1 MVDQTPPRI
10 IQLDESVINR
20 IAAGEII
27 IHPANALKELLEN
40 AIDAKST
47 MIDVLVKDGGL
58 KLLQITDNGSGIDRE
73 DLGLL
78 CERFATSKLS
88 TFEDLSSIATY
99 GFRGEALASISHIA
113 RLSVVTKTKDSS
125 VAYKAYYSNGK
136 LADSNFKISAG
147 EASPKPIA
155 GKNGT
160 TITVEDLF
168 YNAPARLKATK
179 SKNDEFIKILDV
191 IGRYAVH
198 SEVGI
203 SCKKFGDSH
212 QALITR
218 PNLTLKERIRIVF
231 GSSVANEIIDFKMEI
246 SEEARDLGLY
256 DCFGAITTS
265 NYVNK
270 KKIQP
275 VLFINGRL
283 VQCDPL
289 KRSIMSIYAYF
300 LPKGNQPFVYVSL
313 QINPQNVDVNV
324 HPTKK
329 EVRFLNEDEI
339 IDIVSA
345 KVHSLLSK
353 IDTSRTFKTQSVLTR
368 EKRSTT
374 GVSIGAETLAIED
387 IEKAPL
393 KKYRQEN
400 KLVRT
405 DAKQFKLHSFMNKNT
420 SNNDTT
426 DSNERVD
433 VQLSS
438 IVQLRQE
445 LVNSNHKGL
454 TEIFNGS
461 TYVGI
466 IDEMRRLCSFQFGVK
481 LFICDYAATLNEFY
495 YQLALSEFCNYGEFI
510 ISESIS
516 VREILQNLYTSDCS
530 PSVDLEDVVE
540 RIFAMKDMYEEYFK
554 IKFDQDN
561 NLISL
566 PMILKNIEP
575 VVHKLPYFFYRLGAN
590 INYEDERE
598 CLQGIMKEIALLYIP
613 EPIANEP
620 GSTDEEKALNDA
632 KRDVLDQELENRVF
646 PSLQQKF
653 IATSDLLEDVMEIA
667 DLPGLYKVF
676 ERC

>member
-1 MVDQTPPRI
+1 MTDIPPRRI
-10 IQLDESVINR
+10 VQLDESVINR

-58 KLLQITDNGSGIDRE
+58 KLLQITDNGSGIDKE

-113 RLSVVTKTKDSS
+113 RLSVVTKTKSS
-125 VAYKAYYSNGK
+125 NVAYKAYYSNGK
-136 LADSNFKISAG
+136 LADSNFKNGA
-147 EASPKPIA
+147 EVAPKPIA
-155 GKNGT
+155 GKTGT

-168 YNAPARLKATK
+168 YNAPARLRATK

-198 SEVGI
+198 SKVGI

-218 PNLTLKERIRIVF
+218 PNLSLKERIRTVF
-231 GSSVANEIIDFKMEI
+231 GSSVANEIIEFSLEM
-246 SEEARDLGLY
+246 SEEASNLGLY
-256 DCFGAITTS
+256 ECFGAISTS

-289 KRSIMSIYAYF
+289 KRSIMSIYGYF
-300 LPKGNQPFVYVSL
+300 LPKGNQPFVYLSL

-339 IDIVSA
+339 VDIVGA

-368 EKRSTT
+368 ERKSAS
-374 GVSIGAETLAIED
+374 GVSLGADTQAAED
-387 IEKAPL
+387 IEKGPPV

-405 DAKQFKLHSFMNKNT
+405 DAKQLKLQSFISERNSSNDVIHSK
-420 SNNDTT
+420 
-426 DSNERVD
+426 ERVD

-438 IVQLRQE
+438 IVELRKE
-445 LVNSNHKGL
+445 LVDSTHKGL

-466 IDEMRRLCSFQFGVK
+466 IDEKRRLCSFQFGVK

-495 YQLALSEFCNYGEFI
+495 YQVALSEFSNYGDFTIAEP
-510 ISESIS
+510 ISI
-516 VREILQNLYTSDCS
+516 REILDPLYASTA
-530 PSVDLEDVVE
+530 PSVGIDEVMSQ
-540 RIFAMKDMYEEYFK
+540 IFSMKDMYEEYFG
-554 IKFDQDN
+554 IKFDEDEK
-561 NLISL
+561 LVSI
-566 PMILKNIEP
+566 PMILKNIKP
-575 VVHKLPYFFYRLGAN
+575 VISKLPYFIYRLGAKV
-590 INYEDERE
+590 NYSDEKE
-598 CLQGIMKEIALLYIP
+598 CLQGIMKEIALLYVP
-613 EPIANEP
+613 EPITHDKGSSDEDKVLNEIRR
-620 GSTDEEKALNDA
+620 DE
-632 KRDVLDQELENRVF
+632 LDLELENQVF
-646 PSLQQKF
+646 PRLQQQF
-653 IATSDLLEDVMEIA
+653 VATSELLDNVMEIA
-667 DLPGLYKVF
+667 DLPGLYRVF